1 MTTSRIKVLVV
12 DDSLLIRKILTRLI
26 NSQSDMEVIGEA
38 VDPIEARTH
47 LTKNPDVLTLDVE
60 MPRMDGLT
68 FLQKLMKLRPMP
80 VVMVSTLTEKSAAIT
95 FKALELGAFDFVTK
109 PRLTPGSAELSNG
122 AEILDKIR
130 AAYTA
135 REYYRRMA
143 PPAEPSMPPVHSI
156 HIIGGTGANT
166 AYKDLLSQLSSQSPP
181 VTIVHTMP
189 PGFAEPFALRL
200 AQHCPVPVHCVL
212 EKTTLEAGNVYV
224 IPSEFHPQLSLG
236 QTFDIILENR
246 NLNANA
252 WASSIGSIARKHA
265 MLIALSGADDSDI
278 TGFKL
283 AFTQGTAIYA
293 QEPQT
298 APAPQLIQKLESAEC
313 LKSLATPEALGE
325 SIGFLNATIDSK

>member
-1 MTTSRIKVLVV
+1 MTTRIKVLVV
-12 DDSLLIRKILTRLI
+12 DDSMLIRKILSRLI
-26 NSQSDMEVIGEA
+26 NSQPDIEVIGEA
-38 VDPIEARTH
+38 MDPIEARTH
-47 LTKNPDVLTLDVE
+47 LTQNPDVLTLDVE

-80 VVMVSTLTEKSAAIT
+80 VVMVSTLTKKSAAIT

-109 PRLTPGSAELSNG
+109 PKLSPGSADLSNG
-122 AEILDKIR
+122 AEILEKIR
-130 AAYTA
+130 AAYAA
-135 REYYRRMA
+135 RDFYRRMA

-156 HIIGGTGANT
+156 HILGGTGANT
-166 AYKDLLSQLSSQSPP
+166 AYKDLLAQLSSQSPP

-200 AQHCPVPVHCVL
+200 SQNCPVPVHCIT
-212 EKTTLEAGNVYV
+212 ETTTLAAGNVYI
-224 IPSEFHPQLSLG
+224 IPSEYHPQLSLG
-236 QTFDIILENR
+236 KTFDVILEER
-246 NLNANA
+246 PLNANA
-252 WASSIGSIARKHA
+252 WASSIGSIAHKHS

-293 QEPQT
+293 QDPKT
-298 APAPQLIQKLESAEC
+298 APSPQLIQRLDGAGC
-313 LKSLATPEALGE
+313 LKSMASPQALGE

>member
-1 MTTSRIKVLVV
+1 MTSPRIKVLVV

-109 PRLTPGSAELSNG
+109 PKLTPGSADLSNG
-122 AEILDKIR
+122 LEILEKIR
-130 AAYTA
+130 AAFAA

-143 PPAEPSMPPVHSI
+143 PPAEPIMPPVHSI

-166 AYKDLLSQLSSQSPP
+166 AYKDLLAQLSSQSPP
-181 VTIVHTMP
+181 VTIVHAMP
-189 PGFAEPFALRL
+189 PGFAEPFAVRL
-200 AQHCPVPVHCVL
+200 SQHCPVPVHCVTQ
-212 EKTTLEAGNVYV
+212 KTTLAAGNVYV
-224 IPSEFHPQLSLG
+224 IPSEFHPQLSLA
-236 QTFDIILENR
+236 QTFDIILDNR
-246 NLNANA
+246 PLNANA

-293 QEPQT
+293 QEPKT
-298 APAPQLIQKLESAEC
+298 APAPQLIQKLESADC
-313 LKSLATPEALGE
+313 LKSLATPESLGE

>member
-1 MTTSRIKVLVV
+1 MTTPIKVLVV
-12 DDSLLIRKILTRLI
+12 DDSMLIRKILSRLI
-26 NSQSDMEVIGEA
+26 NSQPDMEVIGEA

-109 PRLTPGSAELSNG
+109 PKLSPGSAELSNG
-122 AEILDKIR
+122 DEILDKIR
-130 AAYTA
+130 AAYGA
-135 REYYRRMA
+135 RDFYRRMA
-143 PPAEPSMPPVHSI
+143 PPAEPTMPPVQSI

-166 AYKDLLSQLSSQSPP
+166 AYKDLLAQLSSQSPP

-200 AQHCPVPVHCVL
+200 SQNCPIPVHCIT
-212 EKTTLEAGNVYV
+212 EKTTLEAGNVYIV
-224 IPSEFHPQLSLG
+224 PSEYHPQLSLG
-236 QTFDIILENR
+236 KTFDIILEKR
-246 NLNANA
+246 PLNANA
-252 WASSIGSIARKHA
+252 WASSIGSIAHKHSL
-265 MLIALSGADDSDI
+265 LITLSGADDSDI

-293 QEPQT
+293 QDPKT
-298 APAPQLIQKLESAEC
+298 APSPQLIQRLDGAGC
-313 LKSLATPEALGE
+313 LKSMASPQALGE
-325 SIGFLNATIDSK
+325 SIGLLNATIDSK

>member
-1 MTTSRIKVLVV
+1 MTTPIKVLVV
-12 DDSLLIRKILTRLI
+12 DDSMLIRKILSRLI
-26 NSQSDMEVIGEA
+26 NSQPDMEVIGEA

-109 PRLTPGSAELSNG
+109 PKLSPGSAELSNG
-122 AEILDKIR
+122 DEILEKIR
-130 AAYTA
+130 AAYGA
-135 REYYRRMA
+135 RDFYRRMA
-143 PPAEPSMPPVHSI
+143 PPAEPTMPPVHSI

-166 AYKDLLSQLSSQSPP
+166 AYKDLLAQLSNQSPP

-200 AQHCPVPVHCVL
+200 SQNCPVPVHCIT
-212 EKTTLEAGNVYV
+212 EKTTLEAGNVYIV
-224 IPSEFHPQLSLG
+224 PSEYHPQLSLG
-236 QTFDIILENR
+236 KTFDVILEQR
-246 NLNANA
+246 PLNANA
-252 WASSIGSIARKHA
+252 WASSIGSIAHKHS
-265 MLIALSGADDSDI
+265 MLLVLSGADDSDI

-293 QEPQT
+293 QDPKT
-298 APAPQLIQKLESAEC
+298 APSPQLIQRLDGAGC
-313 LKSLATPEALGE
+313 LKSMASPLALGE
-325 SIGFLNATIDSK
+325 SIGLLNATIDSK

>member
-1 MTTSRIKVLVV
+1 MTTPRIKVLVV
-12 DDSLLIRKILTRLI
+12 DDSMLIRKILSRLI
-26 NSQSDMEVIGEA
+26 NAQSDMEVIGEA

-47 LTKNPDVLTLDVE
+47 LIKNPDVLTLDVE

-109 PRLTPGSAELSNG
+109 PRLSPGSAELSNG
-122 AEILDKIR
+122 KEILEKIR
-130 AAYTA
+130 AAYAA
-135 REYYRRMA
+135 RDYYRRMA
-143 PPAEPSMPPVHSI
+143 PPAEPRIPPVYSV

-166 AYKDLLSQLSSQSPP
+166 AYKDLLAQLSSQSPP

-200 AQHCPVPVHCVL
+200 SQNSPVPVHCVT
-212 EKTTLEAGNVYV
+212 EKTTLSAGNVYV
-224 IPSEFHPQLSLG
+224 IPSEFHPQLSLTA
-236 QTFDIILENR
+236 TFDIILENR
-246 NLNANA
+246 PLNANA
-252 WASSIGSIARKHA
+252 WASSIGSIAHKHA
-265 MLIALSGADDSDI
+265 TLIALSGADDSDI

-293 QEPQT
+293 QDQKT
-298 APAPQLIQKLESAEC
+298 APSPQLINKLDSAGC
-313 LKSLATPEALGE
+313 LKSIATPQSLGE
-325 SIGFLNATIDSK
+325 SIGFLNASIEGK

>member
-1 MTTSRIKVLVV
+1 MTTRIKVLVV
-12 DDSLLIRKILTRLI
+12 DDSMLIRKILSRLI
-26 NSQSDMEVIGEA
+26 NSQPDMEVIGEA

-80 VVMVSTLTEKSAAIT
+80 VVMVSTLTKKSAAIT

-109 PRLTPGSAELSNG
+109 PKLSPGSADLSNG
-122 AEILDKIR
+122 DEILEKIR
-130 AAYTA
+130 AAYAA
-135 REYYRRMA
+135 RDFYRRMA

-156 HIIGGTGANT
+156 HILGGTGANT
-166 AYKDLLSQLSSQSPP
+166 AYKDLLAQLSSQSPP
-181 VTIVHTMP
+181 LTIVHTMP

-200 AQHCPVPVHCVL
+200 SQNCPVPVHCIT
-212 EKTTLEAGNVYV
+212 ETTTLAAGNVYI
-224 IPSEFHPQLSLG
+224 IPSEYHPQLSLG
-236 QTFDIILENR
+236 KTFDVILEER
-246 NLNANA
+246 PLNANA
-252 WASSIGSIARKHA
+252 WASSIGSIAHKHS

-293 QEPQT
+293 QDPKT
-298 APAPQLIQKLESAEC
+298 APSPQLIQRLDGAGC
-313 LKSLATPEALGE
+313 LKSTASPQALGE